1 MPALHISESEL
12 KRIKNIIKKLYP
24 TAVVWAYGSRVNGN
38 CHEGS
43 DLDLV
48 IIDFG
53 APKGSINLVRETFKE
68 SDIPIL
74 IDIRYWKDLPISFQE
89 EIKKSYIPI
98 LP

>member
-1 MPALHISESEL
+1 MHTLQISDTEL
-12 KRIKNIIKKLYP
+12 KKIKNIIKKLYP
-24 TAVVWAYGSRVNGN
+24 AAVVWAYGSRVNGK

-53 APKGSINLVRETFKE
+53 VPKGSINLVREAFRE

-74 IDIRYWKDLPISFQE
+74 IDIRYWEDLPLSFQE
-89 EIKKSYIPI
+89 EIEKSYILI
-98 LP
+98 SI

>member
-1 MPALHISESEL
+1 MSILNISDSTF
-12 KRIKNIIKKLYP
+12 KKIKTIIKNLYP
-24 TAVVWAYGSRVNGN
+24 MAEVWAYGSRVSGN

-53 APKGSINLVRETFKE
+53 VPKGSVQLIREAFRE

-74 IDIRYWKDLPISFQE
+74 IDIRYWQDLPTSFQE
-89 EIKKSYIPI
+89 EIKKSYIVI
-98 LP
+98 DL

>member
-1 MPALHISESEL
+1 MSLLHISDIEL
-12 KRIKNIIKKLYP
+12 KEIKNIIKKLYP
-24 TAVVWAYGSRVNGN
+24 AAVVWAYGSRVNGN

-48 IIDFG
+48 VIDFG
-53 APKGSINLVRETFKE
+53 VAKGNINQVREAFSE

-74 IDIRYWKDLPISFQE
+74 IDIRYWGDLPTSFQE

-98 LP
+98 LI